1 MGKFAVCLTEIQA
14 PTEFGKKMIKKN
26 KKKNWRVEFKNNRK
40 EFKEQKLKNFVN
52 KNLTVK
58 V

>member
-26 KKKNWRVEFKNNRK
+26 KKKNWRVEFKNNRR

-52 KNLTVK
+52 VNLTVQ